1 MPMQKGDVPETLAD
15 TSLLYKL
22 IGYHPETDYRDGI
35 NLFVK
40 WYRNYY
46 NK

>member
-1 MPMQKGDVPETLAD
+1 MPMQKGDVPETLAIH
-15 TSLLYKL
+15 LYCINL
-22 IGYHPETDYRDGI
+22 GYHPETDYRDGI